1 MFGFSRNVSNSST
14 GSHMYWVW
22 VRVHDNGRG
31 RLVSIWIDP
40 APTAFKSRPD
50 ESFRIAGQVAS
61 GIGFRGAAVI
71 LRNGLNVTGQNSH
84 ATLWCSA
91 AIGTLA
97 GYGMYGSAITGAVA
111 VIAANVCLRPSGRH
125 SIAEWAPSMRTLPIY
140 FGSPPG

>member
-22 VRVHDNGRG
+22 VRVHDSGRG

-50 ESFRIAGQVAS
+50 DHFRIAGQVAS

-71 LRNGLNVTGQNSH
+71 LRNGLN
-84 ATLWCSA
+84 
-91 AIGTLA
+91 
-97 GYGMYGSAITGAVA
+97 ITGAVA

-125 SIAEWAPSMRTLPIY
+125 SIAEWAPSMRTLPVY